1 MTNMPVTG
9 QCETLLQEL
18 ELFVDMTEVEQR
30 LFLDGELPT
39 LEEYWVCRRGTSAV
53 GACLVMSEYCL
64 EEALPPLAWRDE
76 DFLCIWEQ
84 TNVIIS

>member
-1 MTNMPVTG
+1 MTDNHPTD
-9 QCETLLQEL
+9 QRDTLIQEL

-39 LEEYWVCRRGTSAV
+39 LEEYWACRRGTSAV
-53 GACLVMSEYCL
+53 GACLVMSEFCL
-64 EEALPPLAWRDE
+64 EEPLPASAWRDE
-76 DFLCIWEQ
+76 DFMCIWEQ